1 MTDRA
6 ASLGLIDFDRPVVA
20 IDIAKDVFQ
29 IHAYDHGSKKTE
41 RVQVTRSA
49 LLRNVAKRPPSVI
62 AMEACGGAHHW
73 ARSFEK
79 MGHQIRLLPAAHVSP
94 FCVGD
99 KTDSNDAQAIYV
111 AAQQRHIKSV
121 PVKTINQ
128 QALLAIHRMRAL
140 LMKTRISQ
148 SNSLR
153 GILSEFG
160 IVVPKGFPN
169 LMKRIDAALERAVAI
184 GVPQMAIASL
194 QELVARI
201 RATQQ
206 DLDKM
211 TERIERESRESEV
224 SRTLM
229 EIPGIGPIGA
239 TALSTTDLHRFKSGR
254 AFAAWLG
261 LTPRQSGTGGK
272 VIQLGLNKRGDQY
285 LRMLIMQGARAVVS
299 SSPRNQTDWVKGLL
313 SRRPAGVVA
322 GAMAGR
328 IARTVWA
335 VLVRGDKFDYKA
347 WGLAYLRSSFQNLTI

>member
-1 MTDRA
+1 MTERA
-6 ASLGLIDFDRPVVA
+6 ASLGLIAFDRPVVA
-20 IDIAKDVFQ
+20 IDIAKEVFQ
-29 IHAYDHGSKKTE
+29 IHAYDQNSRKTE
-41 RVQVTRSA
+41 RLQVKRSA
-49 LLRNVAKRPPSVI
+49 LLRNMAKRAPSVI

-79 MGHQIRLLPAAHVSP
+79 MGHQVRLLPAAHVSP

-111 AAQQRHIKSV
+111 AAQQRHINCV
-121 PVKTINQ
+121 PVKTIDQ
-128 QALLAIHRMRAL
+128 QALLSIHRMRAL
-140 LMKTRISQ
+140 LMKSRIAQ

-153 GILSEFG
+153 GILAEFG
-160 IVVPKGFPN
+160 VVAPKGFAS
-169 LMKRIDAALERAVAI
+169 LMKRIDAALEKATEI

-194 QELVARI
+194 QELVQRI
-201 RATQQ
+201 QATQA
-206 DLDKM
+206 DLDKL
-211 TERIERESRESEV
+211 TERIERLSRESEV
-224 SRTLM
+224 ARTLM

-239 TALSTTDLHRFKSGR
+239 TALSTTDVQRFKSGR

-261 LTPRQSGTGGK
+261 LTPRQTGTGGK
-272 VIQLGLNKRGDQY
+272 VVQLGLNKRGDQY

-335 VLVRGDKFDYKA
+335 LLAKGERFNHKA
-347 WGLAYLRSSFQNLTI
+347 WGLAY